1 MAANLRE
8 RLSQDKIMMVPGV
21 YDALTALLAQQA
33 GMEAVFLSGSSVSYS
48 QLGRPDI
55 GLVTMSEMVEIC
67 ARITDRIDIP
77 VLVLSLIHI

>member
-55 GLVTMSEMVEIC
+55 GLVTMSEMVEI
-67 ARITDRIDIP
+67 
-77 VLVLSLIHI
+77 LSLIHI

>member
-48 QLGRPDI
+48 Q
-55 GLVTMSEMVEIC
+55 
-67 ARITDRIDIP
+67 P
-77 VLVLSLIHI
+77 VSYTHLTLPTNREV